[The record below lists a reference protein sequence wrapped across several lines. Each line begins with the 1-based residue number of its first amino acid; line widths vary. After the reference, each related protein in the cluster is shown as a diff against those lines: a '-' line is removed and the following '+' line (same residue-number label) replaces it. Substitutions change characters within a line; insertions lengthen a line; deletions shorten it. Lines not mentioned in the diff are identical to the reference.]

1 MGAGD
6 TPPTKQELAATLPG
20 LPDFLSCA
28 HASRGS
34 QGQNLSARRVGQ
46 RVRERN
52 ADRAGSRRGKGN
64 SRNAPGVTRGEESGG
79 HPEKRHRER
88 DQVPCPSLLQTK
100 PSKHTRPAKPAAAG
114 HRPPRRSNQTATA
127 KPLLLKN
134 SGAAPWKLRRDWG
147 SDAPQR
153 RSRTARAGRPAWR
166 ARRGT
171 RTDDPRGALSG
182 C

>member
-134 SGAAPWKLRRDWG
+134 SGAAPWKLRSG
-147 SDAPQR
+147 GTGGATR
-153 RSRTARAGRPAWR
+153 RSDGAERPGPGGRHGG
-166 ARRGT
+166 RG
-171 RTDDPRGALSG
+171 G
-182 C
+182 